1 MPVINYF
8 FEDIDFSLKNQRKI
22 SKWISNAVAMEG
34 KEILGLNYIFCSDQY
49 LLELNQEYLKHQT
62 FTDIITFDHS
72 EDDNVLEGDVFIS
85 IDRVIENAKNFDV
98 AFEHELK
105 RVIIHG
111 VLHLIGYKDKSKADQ
126 KIIREKENKYLNL
139 WGDVPR
145 GTSESQTIN

>member
-1 MPVINYF
+1 MPLINYF
-8 FEDIDFSLKNQRKI
+8 FEDIDFSLKSQRKI
-22 SKWISNAVAMEG
+22 SKWISNVVAMED

-49 LLELNQEYLKHQT
+49 LLELNQQYLQHQT

-72 EDDNVLEGDVFIS
+72 EDNNMLEGDIFIS

-98 AFEHELK
+98 TFEHELK

-111 VLHLIGYKDKSKADQ
+111 VLHLIGYKDKSKTDQ
-126 KIIREKENKYLNL
+126 KIIREKENNYLNL

-145 GTSESQTIN
+145 GTSES

>member
-8 FEDIDFSLKNQRKI
+8 FEDIDFSLKSQRKI
-22 SKWISNAVAMEG
+22 SKWISKVVAMED

-49 LLELNQEYLKHQT
+49 LLELNQQYLQHQT

-72 EDDNVLEGDVFIS
+72 EDNNMLEGDIFIS

-98 AFEHELK
+98 TFEHELK

-111 VLHLIGYKDKSKADQ
+111 VLHLIGYKDKSKTDQ
-126 KIIREKENKYLNL
+126 KIIREKENNYLNL

-145 GTSESQTIN
+145 GTSES